1 MRASSHE
8 TSREI
13 DEFRVHSSRQ
23 KAGKYMTNNMT
34 QQRNCFV
41 YQKQEL
47 VNIGVVIWSTIRL
60 IRNIFEVI

>member
-1 MRASSHE
+1 
-8 TSREI
+8 
-13 DEFRVHSSRQ
+13 
-23 KAGKYMTNNMT
+23 MTNNMT

-47 VNIGVVIWSTIRL
+47 VNIGVVVWSTIRL